1 MKEGSEEKVNAAAP
15 SAEGAAPE
23 GGEQKKCC
31 RCRRI
36 IRRVLIITAIVVV
49 ALVLFVWLLLGHA
62 LRVGIC
68 KAGPVFT
75 GTPIQML
82 SLVID
87 PFEGR
92 VLMHDF
98 TVGNPEGF
106 SHDNIFEM
114 GSLVCD
120 LDMSTLTSDELV
132 IEEITIRGLMV
143 DYEPSITRGS
153 NVKVLQQNIE
163 SKIGKAGEKKD
174 EKEEK
179 SDKPAKKVVIK
190 ELRVEGIELATA
202 GGIRM
207 PLPPIV
213 MSDLGG
219 GESIGET
226 IDTFLT
232 ELLLS
237 VGKVFSQET
246 LKSLGSGLSDAGGAV
261 GDSVGSAG
269 KAIGDAVGGLFSGDE
284 KK

>member
-36 IRRVLIITAIVVV
+36 LRRVLIITAIVLV
-49 ALVLFVWLLLGHA
+49 ALVIFMWVGLAKVLEHSISFV
-62 LRVGIC
+62 
-68 KAGPVFT
+68 T
-75 GTPIQML
+75 GTPVQMDF
-82 SLVID
+82 LVIN
-87 PFEGR
+87 PFRGR
-92 VLMHDF
+92 VVMRDF
-98 TVGNPEGF
+98 TIGNPEGF

-120 LDMSTLTSDELV
+120 VDLSTLTAPELV
-132 IEEITIRGLMV
+132 VEEVTINGLMV
-143 DYEPSITRGS
+143 DFEPSVTRGS
-153 NVKVLQQNIE
+153 NVAELQRNIE
-163 SKIGKAGEKKD
+163 KKFGKASDKPKD
-174 EKEEK
+174 EEA
-179 SDKPAKKVVIK
+179 SDKPAQKVVIK
-190 ELRVEGIELATA
+190 ELRVEGIELATS
-202 GGIRM
+202 GGVRL

-219 GESIGET
+219 GESLADT
-226 IDTFLT
+226 IDEFLT

-261 GDSVGSAG
+261 GDTVGSAG